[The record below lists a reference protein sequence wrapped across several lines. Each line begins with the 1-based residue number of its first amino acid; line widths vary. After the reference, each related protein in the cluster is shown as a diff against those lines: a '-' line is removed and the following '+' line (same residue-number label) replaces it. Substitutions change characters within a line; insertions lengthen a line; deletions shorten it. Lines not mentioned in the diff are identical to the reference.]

1 MAKKKVT
8 SQKKQGKLEIKNM
21 KKFWSVMSVVFAIFL
36 ILGAFNKHFDS
47 LSFVML
53 IMCLSFLS
61 YNKKE
66 K

>member
-1 MAKKKVT
+1 MASKKKVNKN
-8 SQKKQGKLEIKNM
+8 KKGYNQIKNM
-21 KKFWSVMSVVFAIFL
+21 KKFWGIMTIVFAIFL
-36 ILGAFNKHFDS
+36 VLGAFNKHFDS